1 MNEMT
6 KQNLGAALAGES
18 QAHVKYLAFAEA
30 ARRDGKPNVARL
42 FEAISYAELVHAT
55 NHLRALGGVGATVE
69 NLQAALGGETF
80 EIEQMYPAYVAVAK
94 EQDETRALRSM
105 NYALE
110 AEKIHAV
117 IYKDTGEKV
126 AAGADFT
133 DQPVFICPVCGHTVI
148 GSAPH
153 ECPICGAKQD
163 RFRKF

>member
-1 MNEMT
+1 MNAMT
-6 KQNLGAALAGES
+6 EQNLSAALAGES

-30 ARRDGKPNVARL
+30 ARREGKPNVARL
-42 FEAISYAELVHAT
+42 FEAVSYAELVHAT
-55 NHLRALGGVGATVE
+55 NHLRALGGIGASVA
-69 NLQAALGGETF
+69 NLEAALGGETF
-80 EIEQMYPAYVAVAK
+80 EIEQMYPAYTAVAK
-94 EQDETRALRSM
+94 DQGETRALRSM

-133 DQPVFICPVCGHTVI
+133 DQAVYICPICGHTVI

-153 ECPICGAKQD
+153 NCPICNAKGET
-163 RFRKF
+163 FKKF

>member
-1 MNEMT
+1 MNAMT
-6 KQNLGAALAGES
+6 EQNLSAALAGES

-30 ARRDGKPNVARL
+30 ARREGKPNIARL
-42 FEAISYAELVHAT
+42 FEAVSYAELVHAT
-55 NHLRALGGVGATVE
+55 GHLRALGGVGKTAE

-80 EIEQMYPAYVAVAK
+80 EIEQMYPAYLTVAK
-94 EQDETRALRSM
+94 EQDESRALRSM

-117 IYKDTGEKV
+117 IYKDTGEQL
-126 AAGADFT
+126 AAGADLA

-153 ECPICGAKQD
+153 ECPVCGAKQE
-163 RFRKF
+163 RFHKF